1 MKNFAKTISEIEKYA
16 RKGKTEKVKNVLKWY
31 KDPHIKSSEKN
42 KIVYQ
47 VFVKEFLPLN
57 IALTVINPG
66 NINGEYFMTK
76 GHIHKSLKEEFY
88 VLLEGKGILFL
99 QKGNKV
105 KTIHLKKGELVL
117 IEKSYAHR
125 LINTGDKKLEVL
137 TVYHEGSKPSY
148 NFKFKKRFFKKK

>member
-16 RKGKTEKVKNVLKWY
+16 SKGKTERVKDVLKWY

-47 VFVKEFLPLN
+47 VFVKEFLPIN
-57 IALTVINPG
+57 VALTVINSG

-76 GHIHKSLKEEFY
+76 GHIHKSPKEEFY
-88 VLLEGKGILFL
+88 ALLGGKGILLL
-99 QKGNKV
+99 QKGSKSRV
-105 KTIHLKKGELVL
+105 VHLKKGELVL
-117 IEKSYAHR
+117 IEKGYAHR
-125 LINTGDKKLEVL
+125 LINIDNKKLEVL

-148 NFKFKKRFFKKK
+148 SFKFKKRFFKK